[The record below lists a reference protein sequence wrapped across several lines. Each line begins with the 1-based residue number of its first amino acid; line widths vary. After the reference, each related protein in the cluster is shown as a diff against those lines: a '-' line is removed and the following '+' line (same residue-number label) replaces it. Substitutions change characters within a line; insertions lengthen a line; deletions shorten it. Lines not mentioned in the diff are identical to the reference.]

1 MLQYSVHLKP
11 YVKLHIRIGKE
22 LYSALKLISKGTW
35 SIYIVYNDNDNDN
48 DNSLLNIN
56 AVMK

>member
-1 MLQYSVHLKP
+1 MDNIKDIKIPAAIFLDLFKAFDTQNFDIL
-11 YVKLHIRIGKE
+11 L
-22 LYSALKLISKGTW
+22 
-35 SIYIVYNDNDNDN
+35 YNDNDNDN